1 MSSCNLFRLSRV
13 SRIGMLLV
21 RHTILYE
28 IENFTLQWILNS
40 MLIYYLVNYEDY
52 MIIESTSNNIT

>member
-1 MSSCNLFRLSRV
+1 MFSCNLFRLSRA

>member
-1 MSSCNLFRLSRV
+1 MSSCNLFRLSRA

-52 MIIESTSNNIT
+52 MIIESTSNDIT